1 MLTTAKV
8 IRRAVA
14 AAAVVGA
21 VMVGVVAAAPAAFA
35 DAMCGHLDLGTGEFI
50 ACAGSDSESSG
61 TGSGTAGQSVTDPN
75 ARVDPCPPT
84 PMDPQPPPSSKV
96 WLLYLP
102 AGANPADYVMRTQ
115 ECRVDGLG
123 PLVTVVP
130 ATNTPPPNP
139 QLVAREAIA
148 KLPIPLPHIDFG
160 PNAQQV
166 AVNVPVWLWMSNPDS
181 VSASATDRTVTVT
194 ATATLASVTW
204 SMGEP
209 DAVDVTCSGGGQAPW
224 AGADLWKPPCGY
236 TYRLRSLDERTNGT
250 GAWPVTAAAKWA
262 IAWSANTGESG
273 TDSVTTR
280 SMAPVRVGEWRT
292 VIVAGN

>member
-1 MLTTAKV
+1 MLSRLRYSV
-8 IRRAVA
+8 SI
-14 AAAVVGA
+14 A
-21 VMVGVVAAAPAAFA
+21 VMLLAGATALNAPPASA
-35 DAMCGHLDLGTGEFI
+35 DTPACGGYDEVTYVFV
-50 ACAGSDSESSG
+50 ACAGSESGSND
-61 TGSGTAGQSVTDPN
+61 TGSSTPGDSATDPN
-75 ARVDPCPPT
+75 ARVEPCPPT
-84 PMDPQPPPSSKV
+84 PMVPQPPADSKV

-102 AGANPADYVMRTQ
+102 PGANPADYVMRAQ
-115 ECRVDGLG
+115 GCRPDGLG
-123 PLVTVVP
+123 PFITVVP
-130 ATNTPPPNP
+130 ATNTPPPDP
-139 QLVAREAIA
+139 QLVAQEAIA

-160 PNAQQV
+160 PNAEQV
-166 AVNVPVWLWMSNPDS
+166 AVNVPVWLWVSNPAA

-209 DAVDVTCSGGGQAPW
+209 DAAAVTCHGGGEAPW

-250 GAWPVTAAAKWA
+250 GAWPVTAAATWA
-262 IAWSANTGESG
+262 ITWSANTGEAG

-292 VIVAGN
+292 VIVAGK